1 MSKLIEEG
9 GYPATVSHESV
20 RTTLQ
25 VRHGVPRWETVR
37 ALVSVLASAC
47 SPPRDPAHEVARSLP
62 LWRALREGEPG
73 RLKSARELGL
83 SEGWGE
89 EDEVTP
95 EMVTGALINPFA
107 AIHID
112 PSLAVPHETLMSEEQ
127 WEGYSADSVEVQSG
141 YR

>member
-1 MSKLIEEG
+1 VDTSVSGPDREARQELASALDELYRAAGRLSYRRVSKLVEEG

-47 SPPRDPAHEVARSLP
+47 SPPRDPAQEVARFLP

-73 RLKSARELGL
+73 LMKSARELGL
-83 SEGWGE
+83 SE
-89 EDEVTP
+89 
-95 EMVTGALINPFA
+95 
-107 AIHID
+107 
-112 PSLAVPHETLMSEEQ
+112 
-127 WEGYSADSVEVQSG
+127 
-141 YR
+141 